1 MLLAGWEVRIGKN
14 CDRGLENAARGRR
27 PRAAFSS
34 PRSQFFPIRPDPKP
48 DNNMFIFFSCG
59 KLAYNWVCL
68 RSFVIGLAFRAIYK
82 PFAKKNNQ
90 RTSEY
95 LLDKE
100 RCIKEQI
107 YFELLDVSCI

>member
-1 MLLAGWEVRIGKN
+1 
-14 CDRGLENAARGRR
+14 
-27 PRAAFSS
+27 
-34 PRSQFFPIRPDPKP
+34 
-48 DNNMFIFFSCG
+48 MFIFFSCG
-59 KLAYNWVCL
+59 KLGYNWVCL
-68 RSFVIGLAFRAIYK
+68 RNFVSELAFRASYK
-82 PFAKKNNQ
+82 PFAKKKNNQ